1 MNVTVYGAAATA
13 IEQKY
18 IDAVEKLGEML
29 AERGHTLVFGGGKTG
44 LMGAAARGV
53 KRKGGKILG
62 IIPEFFKK
70 TKYEVLF
77 EDCDEIIWTSDMYE
91 RKRLLEER
99 CDAFVITPGGMGTY
113 DEFFGVVTTKQLGRH
128 FKPIAVLNTNGF
140 YDKLFDF
147 VKNSS
152 EERFIK
158 NNYVKLYGIFSNPK
172 AALDYLETADGKDAA
187 EDYKN
192 I

>member
-13 IEQKY
+13 IDQKY

-113 DEFFGVVTTKQLGRH
+113 DEFFGVVTTKQLDRH

-152 EERFIK
+152 EESFIK
-158 NNYVKLYGIFSNPK
+158 NNYVKLYGIFSDPK

>member
-13 IEQKY
+13 IDQKY

-113 DEFFGVVTTKQLGRH
+113 DEFFGVVTTKQLDRH

-158 NNYVKLYGIFSNPK
+158 NNYVKLYGIFPDPK
-172 AALDYLETADGKDAA
+172 AALDYLETADGKDSA